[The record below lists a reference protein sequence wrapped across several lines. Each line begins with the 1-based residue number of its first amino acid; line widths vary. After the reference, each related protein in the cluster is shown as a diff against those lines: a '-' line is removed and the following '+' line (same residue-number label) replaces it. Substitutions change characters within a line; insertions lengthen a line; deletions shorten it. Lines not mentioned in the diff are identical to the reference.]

1 MDILFLFFC
10 LFSLLSS
17 LLFLLSITH
26 PLSLS
31 LSLLPLPLP
40 NLYTLYLSLYPLR
53 LSSPLPK
60 KKSKKMPPPLCGR
73 LVVAVVAVV
82 VVMVMVVVSGKS

>member
-1 MDILFLFFC
+1 MDIVGDDILSFC
-10 LFSLLSS
+10 LFSLFSPLPSFYYTS
-17 LLFLLSITH
+17 

-31 LSLLPLPLP
+31 PLFLF
-40 NLYTLYLSLYPLR
+40 LISTLFNSLSLYPLR

-82 VVMVMVVVSGKS
+82 VMVVVVVSGKS